1 MKRLVI
7 GILAHVDS
15 GKTTLSES
23 MLYLSGQIRRQGRVD
38 HKDAFL
44 DTDTIERD
52 RGITIFSHQ
61 AVMNYNGMAV
71 TLLDTP
77 GHVDFS
83 AEMERTLSVLDYAIL
98 VISGSEGVQSH
109 TETLWK
115 LLEHYSIPTFIFV
128 NKMDLVNADKE
139 RVLNEIR
146 TRLSEGC
153 VEFGSDSFFEE
164 AAMTDE
170 RLLEEYS
177 NTEKVTD
184 EGICDAI
191 ASRKLFLCCFG
202 SALKNEGVEEFLKII
217 SKYTKSPE
225 YSDTFGAKIFKISED
240 ERARRL
246 TYMKITGGSLKVK
259 SLINHKGKEE
269 KINEIRI
276 YSGAKYTNTDVCE
289 SGGVCAVVGLNGV
302 YAGDGMGFETG
313 TGETVLD
320 SVFSYSVRLSE
331 GEDLHNAI
339 AVFKKLEEEETTL
352 HVEWD
357 ERNQKI
363 NVRMMGEVQK
373 EVLKRILAE
382 RFSIN
387 ADFENGT
394 VLYKE
399 TVKNAVEGVGHYEP
413 LRHYAEV
420 HLVIEPGKRGSGLV
434 FASKCSED
442 FLDKNWQRLIM
453 THLSEKVHK
462 GVLTGSPIT
471 DMKITLVS
479 GRAHQKHTEGGD
491 FRQATYRAVRHALMM
506 AESQLLEPWYSFRLE
521 IPMENTGRAMTDLER
536 MGAKFE
542 SPETVGDICTISGSS
557 PVVKI
562 CEYHKEVIA
571 YSKGR
576 GRLMCTLKG
585 YEACTNSEEVIEKIG
600 YDPLS
605 DVENT
610 PDSVFCSHGSGFNV
624 KWSDVYDY
632 MHLPLTIEDEEA
644 IEEAAAVREY
654 RPIAASDDELLRIFE
669 RTYGKVEQK
678 AYKAMRKV
686 SETSDVKHHK
696 AKPLPKGPEYLL
708 IDGYNIIFA
717 WDELKKAAENSLE
730 EARKLLI
737 DRVCNYRAVKKNNV
751 ILVFD
756 AYKVKGVVREVEKIR
771 GISVVYTKEAE
782 TADAYIEKT
791 TKELC
796 KEYRVRV
803 ATSDNLEQVIIFGHG
818 ARRVPASEFYEEV
831 VNAEKEIREFIKN
844 NNEENKKK
852 MLIADR
858 ELVSGK
864 LNE

>member
-23 MLYLSGQIRRQGRVD
+23 MLYLAGEIRRQGRVD
-38 HKDAFL
+38 HKDTFL
-44 DTDTIERD
+44 DTDSIERD

-61 AVMNYNGMAV
+61 AVMNYNDAAI

-115 LLEHYSIPTFIFV
+115 LLEHYSVPTFIFV
-128 NKMDLVNADKE
+128 NKMDLSTADKE
-139 RVLNEIR
+139 KVMEGIR
-146 TRLSEGC
+146 ARLSDGC
-153 VEFGSDSFFEE
+153 VDLSGADFFEN
-164 AAMTDE
+164 AAMCDAG
-170 RLLEEYS
+170 LLEEFA
-177 NTEKVTD
+177 EKD
-184 EGICDAI
+184 SISDSGICDAV

-202 SALKNEGVEEFLKII
+202 SALKNDGVEEFLNVVA
-217 SKYTKSPE
+217 KYTKKKE
-225 YSDTFGAKIFKISED
+225 YGSEFGAKVFKISED
-240 ERARRL
+240 ERGRRL
-246 TYMKITGGSLKVK
+246 TYMKITGGNLKVK
-259 SLINHKGKEE
+259 TQFTHNGKEE
-269 KINEIRI
+269 KVNEIRI
-276 YSGAKYTNTDVCE
+276 YSGAKFTGCDVCE
-289 SGGVCAVVGLNGV
+289 SGGVCAVVGLSGISAGSGLGV
-302 YAGDGMGFETG
+302 EENVE
-313 TGETVLD
+313 ETVLD
-320 SVFSYSVRLSE
+320 SVFSYSVKLAE

-339 AVFKKLEEEETTL
+339 AVFKKLEEEEKTL

-420 HLVIEPGKRGSGLV
+420 HLIIEPGKRGSGLV
-434 FASKCSED
+434 FTSKCSED
-442 FLDKNWQRLIM
+442 SLDKNWQRLIM

-506 AESQLLEPWYSFRLE
+506 AESELLEPWYSFRLE

-536 MGAKFE
+536 MGATFE
-542 SPETVGDICTISGSS
+542 APETVGDICTISGSA

-562 CEYHKEVIA
+562 CDYHKEVIA

-585 YEACTNSEEVIEKIG
+585 YEVCTNSEEVIEKTG
-600 YDPLS
+600 YDALS

-624 KWSDVYDY
+624 KWSEVYDY
-632 MHLPLTIEDEEA
+632 MHLPLTLEDEDA
-644 IEEAAAVREY
+644 TEETAAVREY

-756 AYKVKGVVREVEKIR
+756 AYKVKGVTREVEKIR

-818 ARRVPASEFYEEV
+818 ARRVPASEFYDEV
-831 VNAEKEIREFIKN
+831 VSAEKEIREFIKN

-858 ELVSGK
+858 EFVSGK